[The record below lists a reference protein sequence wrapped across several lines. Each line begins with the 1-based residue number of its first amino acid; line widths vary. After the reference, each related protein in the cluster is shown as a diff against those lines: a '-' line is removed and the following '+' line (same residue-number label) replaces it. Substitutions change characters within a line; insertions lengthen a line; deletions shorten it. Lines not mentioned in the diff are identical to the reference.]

1 MSYESR
7 LELTRNSKG
16 ELRISIPEPEA
27 RLSASQCKSIFR
39 ALDLLGS
46 ALADHGH
53 EWSDEERQAYEDAF
67 RELWKRE
74 ATHSEPITSGRPS
87 SRKGDPCVGPHM
99 GREVAVS
106 HLSDRELNERICQE
120 LQKMR
125 DELHGLR
132 DHHQEAVN
140 RCNRRCGSAV

>member
-16 ELRISIPEPEA
+16 ELGLSIPESEA
-27 RLSASQCKSIFR
+27 RLSTSQRKSIFR

-53 EWSDEERQAYEDAF
+53 EWTDEERQAYEDAF

-74 ATHSEPITSGRPS
+74 APHSEPINSGRRPP
-87 SRKGDPCVGPHM
+87 RKGDPCVGLHI

-106 HLSDRELNERICQE
+106 HLSDRELNEHLCQE
-120 LQKMR
+120 LRRIR
-125 DELHGLR
+125 DELRGLR
-132 DHHQEAVN
+132 DSHQEAVKA
-140 RCNRRCGSAV
+140 RHAAL